1 MTDYSMLYF
10 LRFVKANRPKTAG
23 AERHKMKTPAEDK
36 RVIDK
41 ISNPCRFG
49 DRDISVLYTMP
60 LSVTIL

>member
-1 MTDYSMLYF
+1 MTDNSMLYF
-10 LRFVKANRPKTAG
+10 LRFVKTNRPKTAG

-49 DRDISVLYTMP
+49 DRDISVL
-60 LSVTIL
+60 